1 MFEKCEFE
9 KVMFDFSPHATRII
23 AEFEKIGSIY
33 TKYEVFQTDIIH
45 LAINSGSDTARHH
58 YLKWYV
64 AMSLYVLDHLKLSQ
78 STNCNNNES
87 NNSNLNNNSDFW
99 RRLNDLISQLR
110 KFESIN
116 CDSIETCKEY
126 TPLLD
131 SIAKQFKIITNNIQ
145 ELRKNVTGSL
155 VSCPL
160 LIVHTL
166 AGDHEVVET
175 FENGRPGITIVRCDV
190 DELIKTSPHSCAK
203 ILNATFLIPSPSES
217 FINLTQQLMLTRI
230 NIQETQLRES
240 HCKVILNY
248 EQELDHI
255 TKTRT
260 ALLEQQE
267 VSGTTLSAVSIL
279 SEGAIKFSKPIE
291 ILKEDISIF
300 QRCSDSIAPQSEDNC
315 ISTDENDSVANNHGF
330 NDWTAVDT
338 WHEKGRIASQ
348 LFDTFTSRWAYVYN
362 LYMSTDYPEELP
374 PDELELYEKEV
385 AWYRDHLKYQRSHID
400 FQPYKVATRD
410 SDPIL
415 CHPLLGP
422 WTGPYRELTDSGV
435 NSQYGIL
442 YDKKIEHFD
451 FLMAEK
457 KRSMRS
463 SSSGI
468 KRKIKTEDTADEED
482 PMKPKVNTFEGV
494 LVVFNNDLK

>member
-9 KVMFDFSPHATRII
+9 KVMFDFSPHSTRII
-23 AEFEKIGSIY
+23 VELEKIGPIY
-33 TKYEVFQTDIIH
+33 TNYEVFKTDIIH

-58 YLKWYV
+58 YLKWYI
-64 AMSLYVLDHLKLSQ
+64 AMSLYVLDQLKLSQ
-78 STNCNNNES
+78 SIISNNES
-87 NNSNLNNNSDFW
+87 NSNSDNSDFG
-99 RRLNDLISQLR
+99 RRLNYLILQLR

-116 CDSIETCKEY
+116 CDSLETCKEY
-126 TPLLD
+126 TPLLE
-131 SIAKQFKIITNNIQ
+131 SIANQFNTITTKIQ

-166 AGDHEVVET
+166 ARDHEVVET
-175 FENGRPGITIVRCDV
+175 FENGRPGIIIVRCDI
-190 DELIKTSPHSCAK
+190 DELIKSSLHSFAK
-203 ILNATFLIPSPSES
+203 ILSATFLIPSPPES
-217 FINLTQQLMLTRI
+217 FINLTQQLMLTRL

-240 HCKVILNY
+240 HCKVVLNY

-255 TKTRT
+255 TKTRIE
-260 ALLEQQE
+260 LLEQQE
-267 VSGTTLSAVSIL
+267 VSSGTNLPAGSMF
-279 SEGAIKFSKPIE
+279 SEEAIRFDKTII
-291 ILKEDISIF
+291 ILKDDMLIF
-300 QRCSDSIAPQSEDNC
+300 QRCSDSIAPQIEDNC

-338 WHEKGRIASQ
+338 WHEKGRIAKQ
-348 LFDTFTSRWAYVYN
+348 LFDAFTSRWAYAYN
-362 LYMSTDYPEELP
+362 LYISTDYPEELP
-374 PDELELYEKEV
+374 PDELELYEQEV
-385 AWYRDHLKYQRSHID
+385 AWYRDHLKYQKNHVD

-410 SDPIL
+410 SDPIF

-442 YDKKIEHFD
+442 YDKKLEHFD
-451 FLMAEK
+451 FLLAEK
-457 KRSMRS
+457 KRSIRS

-468 KRKIKTEDTADEED
+468 KRKIIAEGTTAEED
-482 PMKPKVNTFEGV
+482 LTKPKTNTFEGV
-494 LVVFNNDLK
+494 LVIAKILL